1 METDHPETARPPER
15 IVLPRTAPPP
25 VVLRRMTEADLE
37 AVYEAVTE
45 SFPHLHAWM
54 DWAAEPPT
62 PAGQAE
68 FLRRGVREWEQGSRY
83 CYGMFEPGGTMLGA
97 ASLIGR
103 DEPGTR
109 EIGYWVRAGHTRR
122 GLATAAA
129 GALTAGAFALPGVE
143 RTEIRCDEANT
154 ASAGVPRKLGYR
166 LDRVVD
172 RPVEAPRET
181 GRGLVWVMTREA
193 FTARDRTV
201 AARSGGGRSSNTCTV
216 SE

>member
-1 METDHPETARPPER
+1 MDTESPKAARPAER
-15 IVLPRTAPPP
+15 IVLPRM
-25 VVLRRMTEADLE
+25 VLRRLTEADVE
-37 AVYEAVTE
+37 AVHEAVTE

-62 PAGQAE
+62 LAGQAE
-68 FLRRGVREWEQGSRY
+68 FLRHSAREWERGSQY
-83 CYGMFEPGGTMLGA
+83 GYGMFGPGGTMLGA
-97 ASLIGR
+97 ASLVDRG
-103 DEPGTR
+103 EPGTL

-129 GALTAGAFALPGVE
+129 GALTAEAFGLPGVE

-154 ASAGVPRKLGYR
+154 ASAGVPRRLGYR

-172 RPVEAPRET
+172 RPVKTPRET

-193 FTARDRTV
+193 FTAR
-201 AARSGGGRSSNTCTV
+201 G
-216 SE
+216 

>member
-15 IVLPRTAPPP
+15 IVLPRTAPP
-25 VVLRRMTEADLE
+25 VVLRRMTEADAE
-37 AVYEAVTE
+37 AVHEAVTE

-62 PAGQAE
+62 LAGQVE
-68 FLRRGVREWEQGSRY
+68 FLRHSVREWEQGSQ
-83 CYGMFEPGGTMLGA
+83 CDYGMFGPDGTMLGA
-97 ASLIGR
+97 AALADRG
-103 DEPGTR
+103 EPGTR
-109 EIGYWVRAGHTRR
+109 EIGYWVRTDHTRR

-129 GALTAGAFALPGVE
+129 GALTAEAFGLPGVE

-154 ASAGVPRKLGYR
+154 ASAGVSRKLGYR

-172 RPVEAPRET
+172 RPVKTPRET

-193 FTARDRTV
+193 FTAR
-201 AARSGGGRSSNTCTV
+201 G
-216 SE
+216 